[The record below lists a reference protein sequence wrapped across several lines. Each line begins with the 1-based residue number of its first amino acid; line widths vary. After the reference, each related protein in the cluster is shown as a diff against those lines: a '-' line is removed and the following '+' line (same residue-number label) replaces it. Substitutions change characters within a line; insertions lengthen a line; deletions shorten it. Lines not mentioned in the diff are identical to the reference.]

1 MDPENYV
8 VKLCAA
14 GMEAEF
20 AGRIDDARRLFDEAW
35 QAAQDDYEACIA
47 AHYVARHQP
56 TFADNLHWNEVALAH
71 ANAAYGE
78 QVRDFYPS
86 LYLNLGHAYE
96 VNGDLAA
103 ARLHYELAAERVGAL
118 EAGSYGDMVR
128 RGVTNALARIELL
141 AAPPE
146 LPD

>member
-56 TFADNLHWNEVALAH
+56 TFADNLHWNEVALAR
-71 ANAAYGE
+71 ASAADGE

-96 VNGDLAA
+96 VNGDLSA
-103 ARLHYELAAERVGAL
+103 ARLHYERAAEHAGVLA
-118 EAGSYGDMVR
+118 AGSYGDMVR
-128 RGVTNALARIELL
+128 RGVANALVRIELL
-141 AAPPE
+141 AASPE
-146 LPD
+146 LSD

>member
-1 MDPENYV
+1 MDPENHV

-20 AGRIDDARRLFDEAW
+20 AGRVDDARRLFDEAW
-35 QAAQDDYEACIA
+35 HAAQNDYEACIA

-56 TFADNLHWNEVALAH
+56 TFADNLRWNQVALAC
-71 ANAAYGE
+71 ANAAVCE
-78 QVRDFYPS
+78 HVRDFYPS

-96 VNGDLAA
+96 INGDLAA
-103 ARLHYELAAERVGAL
+103 ARMNYELAAERAGAL
-118 EAGSYGDMVR
+118 TAGPYGDMVR
-128 RGVTNALARIELL
+128 RGVANALLRIELL
-141 AAPPE
+141 AAAPE